1 MSPAGRPGISGA
13 ALVLLAAIVVCGAP
27 PVAAQPARDPA
38 VAIVGGLKGDEST
51 YIAIA
56 ASLADDGDLRF
67 DARDY
72 ARFRQWYGTGPE
84 GIFLKRDATGQLR
97 FGKAFVHGLLAA
109 PFVRAFGLSGLLVLN
124 VVLLLTAAAAGAW
137 WASSGSRAGPAVAFA
152 GLFVGASVVPLYGA
166 WLTSDLANFVLV
178 FLAFVAGVSR
188 GVSPVPRWRL
198 AIALVLLALATF
210 SKPIVLPL
218 AAPLV
223 LANAGWRTRRALGLA
238 AGYAVLVALLFGAN
252 AWIAG
257 EANYQGGARKTFY
270 GRFPF
275 DEQGGTFETTGI
287 DLATDTILTPVG
299 DEGRAASVLANLEYF
314 VAGRHFGLVP
324 FGWTWLLVFIAW
336 LAVERRKQPWQW
348 LLAAALGGVAL
359 VTVVWM
365 PYTWSGGGGPIGNRY
380 FLSVA
385 GAVFVLM
392 PPIRSWRPVALAAVG
407 LAFLWPAYRH
417 PFLAAKEPWLATR
430 APQFEWL
437 PLELTGAS
445 DFPVILDQ
453 GRGRVP
459 QGHDPQVFLALLD
472 EDAGPARDGWVAV
485 APGETTELLVRAPVR
500 LSSAVIG
507 VRGRRPCT
515 VTVASDA
522 GRQVIAFEDTDRQ
535 DVDLPLPQVFSR
547 DSYVSVVRVD
557 ASACHGGAAVAVQ
570 GRVAR

>member
-1 MSPAGRPGISGA
+1 MALAG
-13 ALVLLAAIVVCGAP
+13 P
-27 PVAAQPARDPA
+27 PVAGAQPAADPA
-38 VAIVGGLKGDEST
+38 VALIGGLKGDEST
-51 YIAIA
+51 YVAIA
-56 ASLADDGDLRF
+56 ASLATDGDLRF
-67 DARDY
+67 DAEDY
-72 ARFRQWYGTGPE
+72 ARFRRWYGSGPE

-137 WASSGSRAGPAVAFA
+137 WAASGSRAAPAITFSC
-152 GLFVGASVVPLYGA
+152 LFVGASVVPLYGA
-166 WLTSDLANFVLV
+166 WLTSDLTNFVLV
-178 FLAFVAGVSR
+178 FLAFVAGV
-188 GVSPVPRWRL
+188 PRRATPPPAWRL
-198 AIALVLLALATF
+198 GVALTLLALATF

-218 AAPLV
+218 AAPLIA
-223 LANAGWRTRRALGLA
+223 ANADWRLRRLLGLA
-238 AGYAVLVALLFGAN
+238 AGFVALVALLFGVN
-252 AWIAG
+252 AWISG
-257 EANYQGGARKTFY
+257 EANYQGGVRKTFY

-287 DLATDTILTPVG
+287 DLATDTLLTPVG

-324 FGWTWLLVFIAW
+324 FGWTWLLVFVAW
-336 LAVERRKQPWQW
+336 LAVERRKAPWQW
-348 LLAAALGGVAL
+348 LLAAALAGVAL

-392 PPIRSWRPVALAAVG
+392 PPIRTWRPVILAAVG
-407 LAFLWPAYRH
+407 LAFLWPSYRH
-417 PFLAAKEPWLATR
+417 PFLAAKQPWLATR

-445 DFPVILDQ
+445 DFPVILDRQ
-453 GRGRVP
+453 RGRLP

-472 EDAGPARDGWVAV
+472 DDAGPARDGWVTV
-485 APGETTELLVRAPVR
+485 APEETTELLVRSPLR
-500 LSSAVIG
+500 LSSVVIG
-507 VRGRRPCT
+507 VRGRRPCA
-515 VTVASDA
+515 VTLASETGQQA
-522 GRQVIAFEDTDRQ
+522 VAFEDTDRQ
-535 DVDLPLPQVFSR
+535 DVVLPLPQVFSR

-557 ASACHGGAAVAVQ
+557 ASKCPGGSAVAVQ
-570 GRVAR
+570 GRVAQ